1 MWRGILDCI
10 LLLLYFYFLFLFF
23 SNICDYIKE
32 GPILLLLFPS
42 LSLSPLIG
50 PLKHGVCVCCF
61 VLFVLSGCYVVML
74 CVKKKI
80 KNVDN
85 KKKKMSVRITVMM
98 QKHF

>member
-10 LLLLYFYFLFLFF
+10 LLLLFFFFF

-32 GPILLLLFPS
+32 EPVLLLLFPS
-42 LSLSPLIG
+42 ISLSPLIG

-74 CVKKKI
+74 CVKK
-80 KNVDN
+80 NN
-85 KKKKMSVRITVMM
+85 KKC
-98 QKHF
+98 

>member
-1 MWRGILDCI
+1 MERHIGLHIIITL
-10 LLLLYFYFLFLFF
+10 FLFCYFFFFFF

-32 GPILLLLFPS
+32 GPVLLLLFPS

-61 VLFVLSGCYVVML
+61 VLFVLSGCDVV
-74 CVKKKI
+74 CEKNII

-85 KKKKMSVRITVMM
+85 KK
-98 QKHF
+98 